1 MSNLDNY
8 FNVSFNPQLLLI
20 TSIISIVI
28 GIFLIMFGLLR
39 KKKTQGKSTGAW
51 ICIGIGIAASLSNL
65 MQIISRI

>member
-8 FNVSFNPQLLLI
+8 FNVSFDPQLLLI

-39 KKKTQGKSTGAW
+39 KKKTQGKSTAAW
-51 ICIGIGIAASLSNL
+51 ICIGIGIAAILSNL
-65 MQIISRI
+65 IQIISRI